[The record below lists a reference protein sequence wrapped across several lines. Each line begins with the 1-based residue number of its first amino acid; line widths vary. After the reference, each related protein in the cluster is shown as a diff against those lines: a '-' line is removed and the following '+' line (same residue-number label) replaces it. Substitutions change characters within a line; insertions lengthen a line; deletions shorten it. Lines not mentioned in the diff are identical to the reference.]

1 MKKVVWTDSM
11 YTYQL
16 KALNLFSSGANHL
29 QSNFH
34 HPVMGV
40 NGQEKY
46 LVNRIPVGDLWAP
59 CFKTKESI
67 LLK

>member
-1 MKKVVWTDSM
+1 
-11 YTYQL
+11 
-16 KALNLFSSGANHL
+16 
-29 QSNFH
+29 
-34 HPVMGV
+34 MGV